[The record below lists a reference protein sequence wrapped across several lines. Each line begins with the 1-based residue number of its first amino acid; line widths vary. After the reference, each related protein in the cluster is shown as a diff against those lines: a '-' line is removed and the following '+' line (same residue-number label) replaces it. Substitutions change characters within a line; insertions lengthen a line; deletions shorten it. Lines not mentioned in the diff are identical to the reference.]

1 MNDHTIFI
9 RRKTRVDASV
19 LILGVVNIKS
29 VFSYFTPSPRERG
42 RGRSSPFNLRWGI
55 SKKVALQPCLF
66 TQKPSYLPWW
76 GLGESGGTYIQGKN
90 KNKQTNKQTN
100 RNNNKVLTHV
110 FSYSSWLY
118 RSARFIRR
126 FLFRFFPHCETW
138 SQAITK
144 PSQGIFHMISK
155 FKLIESRSSA
165 IHVAFL

>member
-19 LILGVVNIKS
+19 LILGIVNIKS

-66 TQKPSYLPWW
+66 TQKASYLPWW

-90 KNKQTNKQTN
+90 KNKQTNKQIFKQKQQQGIN
-100 RNNNKVLTHV
+100 PRV
-110 FSYSSWLY
+110 
-118 RSARFIRR
+118 
-126 FLFRFFPHCETW
+126 FLFL
-138 SQAITK
+138 
-144 PSQGIFHMISK
+144 
-155 FKLIESRSSA
+155 LIEPLHSLHSPISFSLFPPLRNLVPGYHQA
-165 IHVAFL
+165 EPG